1 MEQQHVVDM
10 TQSAHYQEALQ
21 LHQSGNIQQAIQ
33 HYQATL
39 EKTPSDAQLMYLLGT
54 AYCQNR
60 ELDQAIDLLN
70 QSLALSPHNAFAH
83 NNLGNAYQE
92 KNHKE
97 QALQC
102 YQQAIR
108 IKPDYVSAFYNQ
120 GNLLNALGRQQES
133 LSSYAEAI
141 RLQPN
146 YLEALREYA
155 SLLRDMGN
163 AEQALEIFAQAILVN
178 HHNADVH
185 FQKAITLKK
194 LGRVYQAIES
204 YLTTIQVD
212 PKYISAHFN
221 LGNLYLDLGENL
233 SAFNC
238 YSKALELKPDNPE
251 AYLNRGNVLKSL
263 RRMQEA
269 LNDYSAAININPNYA
284 DAYSNRGNLH
294 KDNGRVEPALR
305 DYEKALELRP
315 NYAEVQWNKALLLI
329 VKGDYLPGW
338 ELYEWRLRMSSYQV
352 NCQKFPQPEWRDLSE
367 ITGKTVLVYAEQ
379 GYGDAIQFCR
389 YLIEVKNHCQHLI
402 AQVNVALIP
411 LLNTLAKDIQ
421 FIAKGETLPQF
432 DMYCPLMSLPFIYKT
447 TLDTI
452 PAAIPYLYADQARVN
467 QWRNT
472 LPSQNS
478 LRVGLVWT
486 GSAKHEND
494 INRSIPLN
502 QLLPLMQLQVEWH
515 SLQKEYRIK
524 DQAALKQCP
533 QLQHHQKDL
542 NDFAD
547 TAALIEC
554 MDLVITVDTS
564 VAHLAGAMGKPVW
577 VLLPFAPDYRWLL
590 EREDS
595 PWYPSARLFRQK
607 AYGDWQSVVTDVAGQ
622 LMQWLASHPT
632 KKLPQSSLAM
642 TDTNKQQPSRSKK
655 TTAKKA
661 R

>member
-39 EKTPSDAQLMYLLGT
+39 EKTPRDAQLMYLLGT
-54 AYCQNR
+54 AYYQNR

-70 QSLALSPHNAFAH
+70 QSLELSPHNAFAH

-379 GYGDAIQFCR
+379 GYGDVIQFAR
-389 YLIEVKNHCQHLI
+389 Y
-402 AQVNVALIP
+402 IP
-411 LLNTLAKDIQ
+411 LLKAQGANILFEVFQPLYHLFKSMRCEMTLISVGDNM
-421 FIAKGETLPQF
+421 PPF
-432 DMYCPLMSLPFIYKT
+432 DTYCPVMSLPYAMKT
-447 TLDTI
+447 TIDTI
-452 PAAIPYLYADQARVN
+452 PAEIPYLFADPEKVMQYKKILGQTKQKRI
-467 QWRNT
+467 
-472 LPSQNS
+472 
-478 LRVGLVWT
+478 GLVWS
-486 GSAKHEND
+486 GSTKHEND
-494 INRSIPLN
+494 ANRSLSLDAFDELL
-502 QLLPLMQLQVEWH
+502 QLDVQWH
-515 SLQKEYRIK
+515 SLQKEYRLH
-524 DQAALKQCP
+524 DEGLLHQYS
-533 QLQHHQKDL
+533 QLAQHQDTIQ
-542 NDFAD
+542 DFSD

-577 VLLPFAPDYRWLL
+577 ILIPFAPDYRWLL

-595 PWYPSARLFRQK
+595 PWYPNATLFRQP
-607 AYGDWQSVVTDVAGQ
+607 ALHDWDSVLSRLVSA
-622 LMQWLASHPT
+622 L
-632 KKLPQSSLAM
+632 
-642 TDTNKQQPSRSKK
+642 QQYLKHS
-655 TTAKKA
+655 
-661 R
+661 